1 MNFSLNLHGKLNFYL
16 SAVDDLVK
24 SEDDNATIGI
34 LLCKEKNKM
43 KAEYALKDISKP
55 IGVSEYNLIQA
66 IPDDLKSNLP
76 TVEEIEEEITEKI
89 EKTMKNKSS

>member
-1 MNFSLNLHGKLNFYL
+1 MHGKLNFYL

-24 SEDDNATIGI
+24 SKEDNPTIGI

-66 IPDDLKSNLP
+66 IPEDLKSNLP

-89 EKTMKNKSS
+89 EEDNKN

>member
-1 MNFSLNLHGKLNFYL
+1 MHGKLNFYL
-16 SAVDDLVK
+16 SAVDDLIK
-24 SEDDNATIGI
+24 SEEDNATIGI

-89 EKTMKNKSS
+89 EKNNEK

>member
-1 MNFSLNLHGKLNFYL
+1 LHGKLNFYL

-34 LLCKEKNKM
+34 LLCKEKNRM

-89 EKTMKNKSS
+89 EKNNKK

>member
-1 MNFSLNLHGKLNFYL
+1 MHGKLNFYL

-34 LLCKEKNKM
+34 LLCKEKNRM

-89 EKTMKNKSS
+89 EKNNEK

>member
-1 MNFSLNLHGKLNFYL
+1 MHGKLNFYL
-16 SAVDDLVK
+16 SAVDDLIK
-24 SEDDNATIGI
+24 SEEDNATIGI

-89 EKTMKNKSS
+89 EKNDEK